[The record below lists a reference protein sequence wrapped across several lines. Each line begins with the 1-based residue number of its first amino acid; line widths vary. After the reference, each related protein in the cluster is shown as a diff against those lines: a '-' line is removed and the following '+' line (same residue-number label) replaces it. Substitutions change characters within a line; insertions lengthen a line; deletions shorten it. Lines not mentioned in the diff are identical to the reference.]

1 MENIDNKQN
10 QLVTIK
16 DRKVLE
22 IDGVKKLD
30 SFDSKE
36 FLIDT
41 IFGYGHV
48 LGNDLSLGLMDM
60 EKGNL
65 TINGTINTF
74 SYLAKNKSE
83 RKESFFAK
91 LFK

>member
-41 IFGYGHV
+41 IFGYVHV

-60 EKGNL
+60 EKGKL

-91 LFK
+91 IFK

>member
-1 MENIDNKQN
+1 MESSENKQV
-10 QLVTIK
+10 QLITITN
-16 DRKVLE
+16 RKVLD

-41 IFGYGHV
+41 INGYVHV
-48 LGNDLSLGLMDM
+48 LGSDLSLGLMDM
-60 EKGNL
+60 EKGKL
-65 TINGTINTF
+65 TINGIVNSV
-74 SYLAKNKSE
+74 SYLAKNRTES
-83 RKESFFAK
+83 KESFFAK

>member
-1 MENIDNKQN
+1 MESSENKPV
-10 QLVTIK
+10 QLITITN
-16 DRKVLE
+16 RKVLD

-41 IFGYGHV
+41 INGYVHV
-48 LGNDLSLGLMDM
+48 SGSDLSLGLMDM
-60 EKGNL
+60 EKGKL
-65 TINGTINTF
+65 TINGIVNSV
-74 SYLAKNKSE
+74 SYLAKNRTES
-83 RKESFFAK
+83 KESFFAK

>member
-36 FLIDT
+36 FLLDT
-41 IFGYGHV
+41 IF
-48 LGNDLSLGLMDM
+48 
-60 EKGNL
+60 
-65 TINGTINTF
+65 
-74 SYLAKNKSE
+74 
-83 RKESFFAK
+83 R
-91 LFK
+91 

>member
-1 MENIDNKQN
+1 MESSENKQV
-10 QLVTIK
+10 QLITITN
-16 DRKVLE
+16 RKVLD

-41 IFGYGHV
+41 INGYVHV
-48 LGNDLSLGLMDM
+48 SGSDLSLGLMDM
-60 EKGNL
+60 EKGKL
-65 TINGTINTF
+65 TINGIVNSV
-74 SYLAKNKSE
+74 SYLAKNRTES
-83 RKESFFAK
+83 KESFFAK